1 MFLSAVFAAA
11 ALTANAQQ
19 KVEQLDSIMIDTKVN
34 IPRKNSGKVVTTIDE
49 ETILRNQGKSV
60 AQLINEVSGIEI
72 NGSRSNDG
80 QNLGYYVRGGRN
92 RQVLIVIDG
101 VPVNDP
107 SQISNDY
114 DLRLIPTETIERI
127 EIMKGASSV
136 LYGANAGTAVISI
149 TTLPASKEK
158 ISAVITSSV
167 GTNRSAEDDDF
178 DTDYRL
184 EEFNNAI
191 AVSGTLGKWFYNAN
205 FSNRYV
211 DGLSAVAA
219 PKDENGEVVEAFDAD
234 VFNQFEGRV
243 NLGYNFSKNVKMSQF
258 FSFGKLKSDFDNFNY
273 TDAANRN
280 ITDQLRTGGQFVW
293 KYKKGIYVFND
304 NFTWI
309 EREIESD
316 FPVKYDTKSYH
327 LDNYLTYEFTDS
339 FTALVGLGHNNS
351 SFTSFSVPFGE
362 TAFVKDL
369 DDSVAE
375 FTMFDPYVNLTYIS
389 EKGFQATAGARLNI
403 HSEYG
408 SHLVY
413 NVNPSYN
420 FGFGKNNL
428 KILASYSTA
437 YITPSLFQLNDPLY
451 GNLELQP
458 EENTTIEGGL
468 EFTTESNIRLSA
480 LYFTR
485 DEKNFVDFVTID
497 PDNFI
502 SQYQNIDEQFTASG
516 VEVEVA
522 APIAKRFMFT
532 GNYTNTQAD
541 EKFALRIPEHKANAS
556 ISYNVADKNF
566 ITVSYQFTG
575 ERTDSFFNNETFETE
590 EVTLKSFGTLNL
602 TASKQLL
609 PNMKVFINVSN
620 ILNEE
625 YEEIY
630 RFQTLG
636 RNVRVGF
643 NLKF

>member
-1 MFLSAVFAAA
+1 MKKLLVSAFFAAA
-11 ALTANAQQ
+11 ALTAHAQQ
-19 KVEQLDSIMIDTKVN
+19 KVEQLDSVMIDTKVS
-34 IPRKNSGKVVTTIDE
+34 IPRKNSGKVVTTIDNE
-49 ETILRNQGKSV
+49 MILRNQGKSV

-107 SQISNDY
+107 SQIANDY
-114 DLRLIPTETIERI
+114 DLRLVPTETIERI

-149 TTLPASKEK
+149 STLKASKEK
-158 ISAVITSSV
+158 ISAIITSSV
-167 GTNRSAEDDDF
+167 GTNRSSEDDDL
-178 DTDYRL
+178 DTDYSV
-184 EEFNNAI
+184 EEFNNAV

-211 DGLSAVAA
+211 EGLSAVAA
-219 PKDENGEVVEAFDAD
+219 PEDATEAFEAD
-234 VFNQFEGRV
+234 DFNQFEGRV
-243 NLGYNFSKNVKMSQF
+243 NLGFNFSKNVSLSQF
-258 FSFGKLKSDFDNFNY
+258 FSFGKLKADFDSFNY

-280 ITDQLRTGGQFVW
+280 ITDQLRTGGQFTW

-316 FPVKYDTKSYH
+316 FPVRYDTRSYN

-351 SFTSFSVPFGE
+351 SFKSFSVPFGE
-362 TAFVKDL
+362 TELVKDL

-389 EKGFQATAGARLNI
+389 KMGFQATAGARMNI

-428 KILASYSTA
+428 KLLASYSTA
-437 YITPSLFQLNDPLY
+437 YITPSLFQLHDPLY
-451 GNLELQP
+451 GNLELEP

-468 EFTTESNIRLSA
+468 EFTTENNIRLSA

-485 DEKNFVDFVTID
+485 DEKNFVDFVTVD

-502 SQYQNIDEQFTASG
+502 SQYQNIDEEFTASG

-522 APIAKRFMFT
+522 APLGNRFMFT

-556 ISYNVADKNF
+556 LSYNVANKSF
-566 ITVSYQFTG
+566 ITASYQFTG
-575 ERTDSFFNNETFETE
+575 ERTDSFFNNETFESE
-590 EVTLKSFGTLNL
+590 NVILDSFGTLNL
-602 TASKQLL
+602 TASTQLL
-609 PNMKVFINVSN
+609 PNMKVFVNVSN

-643 NLKF
+643 NLKL

>member
-243 NLGYNFSKNVKMSQF
+243 NLGYNFSKNVKMS
-258 FSFGKLKSDFDNFNY
+258 
-273 TDAANRN
+273 
-280 ITDQLRTGGQFVW
+280 
-293 KYKKGIYVFND
+293 
-304 NFTWI
+304 
-309 EREIESD
+309 
-316 FPVKYDTKSYH
+316 
-327 LDNYLTYEFTDS
+327 
-339 FTALVGLGHNNS
+339 
-351 SFTSFSVPFGE
+351 
-362 TAFVKDL
+362 
-369 DDSVAE
+369 
-375 FTMFDPYVNLTYIS
+375 
-389 EKGFQATAGARLNI
+389 
-403 HSEYG
+403 
-408 SHLVY
+408 
-413 NVNPSYN
+413 
-420 FGFGKNNL
+420 
-428 KILASYSTA
+428 
-437 YITPSLFQLNDPLY
+437 
-451 GNLELQP
+451 
-458 EENTTIEGGL
+458 
-468 EFTTESNIRLSA
+468 
-480 LYFTR
+480 
-485 DEKNFVDFVTID
+485 
-497 PDNFI
+497 
-502 SQYQNIDEQFTASG
+502 
-516 VEVEVA
+516 
-522 APIAKRFMFT
+522 
-532 GNYTNTQAD
+532 
-541 EKFALRIPEHKANAS
+541 
-556 ISYNVADKNF
+556 
-566 ITVSYQFTG
+566 
-575 ERTDSFFNNETFETE
+575 
-590 EVTLKSFGTLNL
+590 
-602 TASKQLL
+602 
-609 PNMKVFINVSN
+609 
-620 ILNEE
+620 
-625 YEEIY
+625 
-630 RFQTLG
+630 
-636 RNVRVGF
+636 
-643 NLKF
+643 